1 MVGIFLPSSKHGKV
15 QLVTKNSPFR
25 WKRGWSWPC
34 FDKTLPSLLCKCC
47 SHANKYFLSKIY
59 IRKGRRFVS
68 NKVNLTFT
76 QRLRHL
82 KPTTVKWPIRR
93 GIEANEKYFEW
104 IILRLSLSVARIHQR
119 FYFVYL
125 PCLVEAEIKLVLNLL
140 IPYNSSQSKTN
151 LNIFFFWIAP
161 IIEVGC
167 NQYCAKPP
175 HCPPGNNVCRTS
187 ICPPGTQ
194 CVACPCD
201 CVNVLCIHWC
211 MIDSKVKCCY
221 PTFGLFGRQQV
232 DFR

>member
-1 MVGIFLPSSKHGKV
+1 MVGIFLPCSKYGKV

-34 FDKTLPSLLCKCC
+34 FDKTLPALLCKCS
-47 SHANKYFLSKIY
+47 SHANQYFLSKIY

-104 IILRLSLSVARIHQR
+104 IILWLTLSVARIHQR

-151 LNIFFFWIAP
+151 LNIFFFLNSTYHRSRVQP
-161 IIEVGC
+161 I
-167 NQYCAKPP
+167 
-175 HCPPGNNVCRTS
+175 
-187 ICPPGTQ
+187 
-194 CVACPCD
+194 
-201 CVNVLCIHWC
+201 LCKA
-211 MIDSKVKCCY
+211 STL
-221 PTFGLFGRQQV
+221 PTRKQRMQNINMSSRHPMRGMPVRLR
-232 DFR
+232 